1 MEYNLSSHLKFHST
15 KEHFAISTVGTNFI
29 VYQIAPET
37 TQRVNF
43 QQSKQLAIQTFFSP
57 YKTKNVLKE
66 NKQIWHK
73 KYACSWTLSVP
84 QISQFSLSLA
94 LAKLFLP
101 NTKMVFHQ
109 I

>member
-1 MEYNLSSHLKFHST
+1 M
-15 KEHFAISTVGTNFI
+15 
-29 VYQIAPET
+29 
-37 TQRVNF
+37 NF

-94 LAKLFLP
+94 FCFSFLRTGNIKGQIYKDGFSP
-101 NTKMVFHQ
+101 N
-109 I
+109 IG